1 MINNSQR
8 IGFLR
13 IASLTC
19 CLAAALNA
27 AEAVGAGTAG
37 ANNSKYLVVNL
48 ENGTKRYTNQAPDLS
63 KDDCRTTELWLRRIP
78 AGSFTM
84 GSPDSESGRDT
95 DENQHQVTL
104 TKAFFIGVFECTQR
118 QWELVM
124 GSKPSHFNNAAYY
137 MTRPVERVSYNDIRG
152 VSSNGG
158 AGWPEFGH
166 SVDSDSFLGN
176 LRAKTGLEFD
186 LPTEAEWE
194 YACRAGTT
202 TPLNSG
208 NGLTAPEECPNMAKV
223 GRYLF
228 NGGSESGKTAAGATA
243 KVGSYQPNAWGLYDM
258 HGNVWEWCLD
268 WYEEYPTASV
278 KDPKGASSGQF
289 RLLRGGSWNNEAQYC
304 RSAIRICDRQST
316 RGDGS
321 GFRVALSASIQ

>member
-1 MINNSQR
+1 MCRLDR
-8 IGFLR
+8 IKYLGF
-13 IASLTC
+13 ASLAC
-19 CLAAALNA
+19 CLATALNA
-27 AEAVGAGTAG
+27 AEAVGG
-37 ANNSKYLVVNL
+37 ATDGASNSKYIVVNL
-48 ENGTKRYTNQAPDLS
+48 ENGTKRYTNQPPDLS

-95 DENQHQVTL
+95 DENQHKVTL

-124 GSKPSHFNNAAYY
+124 GNRPSHFSNADHY

-152 VSSNGG
+152 SSSNGG
-158 AGWPEFGH
+158 AGWPECGH
-166 SVDSDSFLGN
+166 AVDSTSFLGK
-176 LRAKTGLEFD
+176 LRAMTGLEFD

-194 YACRAGTT
+194 YSCRAGTA

-208 NGLTAPEECPNMAKV
+208 KGVTAPDECPNMAKV

-228 NGGSESGKTAAGATA
+228 NGGTESGKTAAGATA
-243 KVGSYQPNAWGLYDM
+243 KVGSYLPNAWGLYDM

-278 KDPKGASSGQF
+278 EDPKGASSGQY
-289 RLLRGGSWNNEAQYC
+289 RLMRGGSWSNEAQYC
-304 RSAIRICDRQST
+304 RSATRISDRQST

-321 GFRVALSASIQ
+321 GFRVALRP